1 MTSKLLLL
9 WIITTHFAFTWMFV
23 HFMLKACTNTMKDNF
38 PNQNK
43 WICTCCIQLLCG
55 WALQGSGH
63 AEGHHTCIL
72 SKQQHLSWA
81 YPCSDGSF
89 NLPNPALTQ
98 PHLSHWKL
106 QAQTV
111 TQQGGSAWRQHVRTQ
126 QGPVHLLDHLN
137 STTRVLP
144 TSVSLSTTLEA
155 ETPGSFP
162 GIVEKELKNSFLALS
177 EPQHT
182 FQTLGTHSQCR
193 YNN

>member
-38 PNQNK
+38 PNQYK

-137 STTRVLP
+137 STTRSPSNL
-144 TSVSLSTTLEA
+144 SVSFHYSWGRNSRKLPWNRWERIKEQLSGTLWTTA
-155 ETPGSFP
+155 HISDPRDTQSVQ
-162 GIVEKELKNSFLALS
+162 I
-177 EPQHT
+177 
-182 FQTLGTHSQCR
+182 
-193 YNN
+193 